1 MVLLCLSGSFIFWL
15 PFFLDVYYVPM
26 QRAFEFSN
34 TQLGMLAS
42 TFGLVSLL
50 SYAPGGWLADRY
62 PARLLMSTAL
72 AISGMGGFVFA
83 QFPSF
88 EVCLML
94 YGLCLFRCHFSGYLR
109 LARCR
114 FSGTFQANSI
124 DSSVS
129 PCDGSA
135 GLGGHEGF
143 IDGSASCA
151 D

>member
-1 MVLLCLSGSFIFWL
+1 MRAAGARNITRAEKWLTMVLLCLSGSFIFWL

-72 AISGMGGFVFA
+72 AISGMGGKGD
-83 QFPSF
+83 P
-88 EVCLML
+88 
-94 YGLCLFRCHFSGYLR
+94 R
-109 LARCR
+109 LGRAR
-114 FSGTFQANSI
+114 
-124 DSSVS
+124 
-129 PCDGSA
+129 
-135 GLGGHEGF
+135 
-143 IDGSASCA
+143 
-151 D
+151 